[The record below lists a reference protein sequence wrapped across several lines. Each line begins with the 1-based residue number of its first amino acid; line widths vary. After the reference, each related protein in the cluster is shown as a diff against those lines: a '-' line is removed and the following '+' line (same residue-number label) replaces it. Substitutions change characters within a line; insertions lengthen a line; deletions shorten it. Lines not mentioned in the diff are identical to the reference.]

1 MKTIS
6 IRTAL
11 GAGWQL
17 FMKRPW
23 YLLGLSIAV
32 GLLFVATASN
42 NALATALSYVV
53 FGGYI
58 AILLKFSNG
67 ESISFDDLFITDKRW
82 IYLAFLAVIKFVFIF
97 LGLLCFIVPGVY
109 LAVRW
114 MFADLLVVDK
124 GLRPLEALRASSAL
138 TEGYRWKLFFFSLI
152 AGLLALLGLVFFV
165 IGVVV
170 AGITIQFATI
180 HIYKTLQTPNI
191 PVDAV

>member
-1 MKTIS
+1 MKTVS

-11 GAGWQL
+11 KEGWQL

-32 GLLFVATASN
+32 GLLFVVTASN
-42 NALATALSYVV
+42 NALATALSYIV

-82 IYLAFLAVIKFVFIF
+82 IYLAFLALIKMVLIG
-97 LGLLCFIVPGVY
+97 LGLLCFIIPGIY

-114 MFADLLVVDK
+114 MFADLLVIDK
-124 GLRPLEALRASSAL
+124 GLRPLEALKASSAL
-138 TEGYRWKLFFFSLI
+138 TEGYRWKLFFFSLV
-152 AGLLALLGLVFFV
+152 AGLLVLLGLVFFI
-165 IGVVV
+165 IGAVA
-170 AGITIQFATI
+170 AGIVIQFATI
-180 HIYKTLQTPNI
+180 HIYKALQTPSV
-191 PVDAV
+191 PADAI

>member
-11 GAGWQL
+11 GTGWGL

-23 YLLGLSIAV
+23 YLLGLSLAV

-42 NALATALSYVV
+42 NALATALSYIV

-58 AILLKFSNG
+58 ALQLKFSNG

-82 IYLAFLAVIKFVFIF
+82 IYLAFLSLIKMVLIF
-97 LGLLCFIVPGVY
+97 LGLLCFIVPGIY

-114 MFADLLVVDK
+114 MFADLLVIDK

-138 TEGYRWKLFFFSLI
+138 TDGYRWKLFFFSLVS
-152 AGLLALLGLVFFV
+152 GLLVVVGLVFFI
-165 IGVVV
+165 IGAV
-170 AGITIQFATI
+170 AAAIAIQFATI
-180 HIYKTLQTPNI
+180 HLYKTLQTDVPT
-191 PVDAV
+191 DAV